1 MSKKL
6 KKALGL
12 GLAAVAANKM
22 GLLGGKKD
30 PTTMAS
36 EGFGSESKNVSELI
50 KGDSANL
57 SGAIQAAKKAKR
69 TTVPGADA
77 FDPFGGMMQ
86 GAKKGGM
93 MKAKTGTMVMARGC
107 KIGKKKPTR
116 IT

>member
-6 KKALGL
+6 KKALGIGL
-12 GLAAVAANKM
+12 AGLAAAKLM
-22 GLLGGKKD
+22 GAKKNLISD
-30 PTTMAS
+30 TADL
-36 EGFGSESKNVSELI
+36 GSESKNVSALI

-57 SGAIQAAKKAKR
+57 SGAISAAKKAKR

-93 MKAKTGTMVMARGC
+93 MKAKTGTMVMAKGC
-107 KIGKKKPTR
+107 KLGRKKPTR